1 MSKATKESAVHRGT
15 NAQQGV
21 FSRRVR
27 LGMGLAAALCFGIAF
42 VHHNTGAA
50 HYSSYISAYMECASD
65 SLFGIH
71 AVELCKTTPT
81 VRGHLEAHT
90 LAYAM
95 VVPMLSL
102 GLSLGISALC
112 LPLTTRRVRRR
123 EQAVEYSGGS
133 VAAPA
138 AS

>member
-1 MSKATKESAVHRGT
+1 
-15 NAQQGV
+15 
-21 FSRRVR
+21 
-27 LGMGLAAALCFGIAF
+27 MGLAAALCFGIAF
-42 VHHNTGAA
+42 VHHNTGAT
-50 HYSSYISAYMECASD
+50 HYSSYVAAYMECASD

-112 LPLTTRRVRRR
+112 LPLTSRGARRR
-123 EQAVEYSGGS
+123 EAGAEYSR
-133 VAAPA
+133 AAATAPA
-138 AS
+138 VS